1 LQDKIHRKKFMTTT
15 VRYLFCAAV
24 AALPLMAHA
33 TNYAYD
39 TNQGAA
45 GYGVT
50 NGGSFN
56 WQGADFW
63 NTDFAGGAG
72 SYVTWNSTASPQ
84 TDDSVFV
91 NNLGTGTSYTVTL
104 GSSDNQTIN
113 IGDLGLNWN
122 LSNSTALGSGDVTI
136 GGAGGT
142 GSLVTRAA
150 AQLGSA
156 SGTLTINSA
165 LKFGSSSFGMTFRG
179 GNVVIN
185 GAISD
190 FNPSYPA
197 TTPFVFQAGNGLTG
211 GTLTLANVA
220 NTYTGR
226 ASLHTIAPDYVLEV
240 TKLADGGQASSIG
253 TSSAAIGLSG
263 GTLRFI
269 GTGAQST
276 NLGFLLGG
284 TGGIVDASGA
294 TDADTISFSGA
305 ITYNSVN
312 STRALIL
319 TGNNTGNN
327 TLALNY
333 ENNSGI
339 SGNTTLTKNGTGKW
353 VLTGNNSYSGTTT
366 INAGS
371 LLINGN
377 QTSANGGVFVNNGGT
392 LGGNGTIGG
401 ATTIRGILA
410 PGDGVGTLN
419 IANTVTW
426 NGTASAGDSTDWE
439 FDLAAGNTADLL
451 NITGNFTRTGTGVFR
466 FDFLGSTEVGIFK
479 LVDWTGSTNFS
490 ASDFSYTNLGG
501 GNIGGFAFN
510 GSQLEFTASA
520 IPEPSTWALIGASLL
535 VLLTVRRRRQS

>member
-1 LQDKIHRKKFMTTT
+1 MTTT
-15 VRYLFCAAV
+15 VKYLFCAAI
-24 AALPLMAHA
+24 AASPLMAHA

-50 NGGSFN
+50 NGDSFN
-56 WQGADFW
+56 WQGANSW
-63 NTDFAGGAG
+63 NTDLAGGAG
-72 SYVTWNSTASPQ
+72 TYVTWNSTASPQ
-84 TDDSVFV
+84 ADDSVFV
-91 NNLGTGTSYTVTL
+91 NDLGTGTGYTVTL
-104 GSSDNQTIN
+104 GASDNQTIN

-142 GSLVTRAA
+142 GSLVTRAT

-185 GAISD
+185 GVISD
-190 FNPSYPA
+190 LSPA
-197 TTPFVFQAGNGLTG
+197 LPANVPFLFQAANGLTG

-220 NTYTGR
+220 NTYAGR
-226 ASLHTIAPDYVLEV
+226 TSASTIASNYVLEV
-240 TKLADGGQASSIG
+240 TKLANGNQTSSIG
-253 TSSAAIGLSG
+253 TSSAAIGING

-269 GTGAQST
+269 GAGAQST
-276 NLGFLLGG
+276 NLGLYLGSV
-284 TGGIVDASGA
+284 GGIVDASGA
-294 TDADTISFSGA
+294 TAADTIAFSGA
-305 ITYNSVN
+305 ISYSGAN
-312 STRALIL
+312 STRALTL

-327 TLALNY
+327 TLALDY
-333 ENNSGI
+333 GNNGT
-339 SGNTTLTKNGTGKW
+339 GNNTLTKNGTGKW
-353 VLTGNNSYSGTTT
+353 VLAGNNSYTGTTT

-392 LGGNGTIGG
+392 LGGTGTIGG

-419 IANTVTW
+419 IANNVTW
-426 NGTASAGDSTDWE
+426 NATASAGDSTDWE

-451 NITGNFTRTGTGVFR
+451 NITGNFLKTGTGVFR
-466 FDFLGSTEVGIFK
+466 FDFLGSTEIGIFK
-479 LVDWTGSTNFS
+479 LVDWTGTTNFS
-490 ASDFSYTNLGG
+490 VGDFSYTNLGA
-501 GNIGGFAFN
+501 GNTGNFAFN
-510 GSQLEFTASA
+510 GSQLELTVSA
-520 IPEPSTWALIGASLL
+520 IPEPSTWGLIGASLL
-535 VLLTVRRRRQS
+535 VLLTFRRRRQS